1 MNPKFSDDCSVN
13 KTPRISIPPEVR
25 QYVLERDRHQCQSCG
40 KTTQQSPLH
49 IDHIIP
55 LAKGGTNDLSNL
67 HTLCQRCNL
76 GKGDRLDPRFSRHY
90 YS

>member
-1 MNPKFSDDCSVN
+1 MNPKLNDDCSMS

-25 QYVLERDRHQCQSCG
+25 KYVLERDRSQCQSCG
-40 KTTQQSPLH
+40 KSDQQARLH

-67 HTLCQRCNL
+67 HTLCQDCNL
-76 GKGDRLDPRFSRHY
+76 SKSDRLDPRFDRFFR
-90 YS
+90 

>member
-1 MNPKFSDDCSVN
+1 MN

-25 QYVLERDRHQCQSCG
+25 QYVLERDRFQCQGCS
-40 KTTQQSPLH
+40 KPDQQASLH

-67 HTLCQRCNL
+67 HTLCQQCNL
-76 GKGDRLDPRFSRHY
+76 SKSDRLDPRFNRHY
-90 YS
+90 C

>member
-1 MNPKFSDDCSVN
+1 MNPKLSDDCSMN

-25 QYVLERDRHQCQSCG
+25 QYVLERDRSQCQSCG
-40 KTTQQSPLH
+40 KSAEQARLH

-67 HTLCQRCNL
+67 HTLCQHCNL
-76 GKGDRLDPRFSRHY
+76 SKSDRLDPRFDRHY
-90 YS
+90 R